1 MGGGLLDRRSLG
13 HEALAQER
21 QGRLADG
28 LLVRPGLPLGY
39 IWHPAGFAV
48 AGFVGV
54 GQTLA
59 RASDWRGL
67 ASLLARAPGIA
78 PLRGGRARPFVLPAR

>member
-28 LLVRPGLPLGY
+28 LLVLPLGY
-39 IWHPAGFAV
+39 RWHPAGVEV
-48 AGFVGV
+48 AGFVGA
-54 GQTLA
+54 GQTVA
-59 RASDWRGL
+59 RTSDWPWR
-67 ASLLARAPGIA
+67 R
-78 PLRGGRARPFVLPAR
+78 